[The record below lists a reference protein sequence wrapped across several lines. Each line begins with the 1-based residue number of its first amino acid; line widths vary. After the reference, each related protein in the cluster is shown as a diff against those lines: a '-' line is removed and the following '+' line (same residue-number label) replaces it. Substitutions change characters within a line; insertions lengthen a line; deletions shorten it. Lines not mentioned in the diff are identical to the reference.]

1 MNQIKLGAVLSYLS
15 LGVSNIIVLSY
26 TPFMLRMLGQAEY
39 GLYSLVFSVVSAL
52 VLLDCGFGPAL
63 VRYIVKYKAAKQYD
77 EIAGLIGMFAI
88 IYTVIGFVC
97 LLLGI
102 LLYANIDFI
111 FKQSMEAEEI
121 QIAKYMV
128 AIIAIYI
135 SLNFL
140 FSIFSSVIVA
150 YERFVFLKL
159 TQILRSLLMP
169 ALMIPLLFLGYKSVA
184 MAVTLVM
191 VGVIIWVINAVY
203 CVRKL
208 KLSVKF
214 VRFDFLLLKEILLF
228 SGLAFMKILLERF
241 FWSTGQF
248 IEGAIAGT
256 IAVALLSIALQMN
269 GYYQVFANAING
281 LFLPRMIAMAH
292 NKVDGKEFSDYFI
305 RISRL
310 QMHFLGL
317 IMCIYLLFGKD
328 FILLW
333 AGKDYEVSYYLSL
346 IIMIPYAI
354 PLTQNLGKTL
364 LEACNKQKYHVIV
377 LSVSCASMILLSL
390 LWGKK
395 YPVYGIAIAIGVS
408 IVLSEVLLLNFFYK
422 KKMHLDIGG
431 YYKELLKMIFLMGCP
446 TVAFFYFMPSFLIKN
461 YMDLLKYLLL
471 FLSIYIFFVPL
482 MLNRY
487 ERNLLLSFVK
497 RRL

>member
-1 MNQIKLGAVLSYLS
+1 MNQIKLGALLSYLS
-15 LGVSNIIVLSY
+15 IGISNIIVLSY

-63 VRYIVKYKAAKQYD
+63 VRYIVKYKTAKQYD
-77 EIAGLIGMFAI
+77 EIAGLIGMFAV
-88 IYTVIGFVC
+88 IYTVIGFIC

-102 LLYANIDFI
+102 LLYTNIDFI
-111 FKQSMEAEEI
+111 FKQSMEVEEI
-121 QIAKYMV
+121 QKAKYMV

-159 TQILRSLLMP
+159 TQILRSVLMP

-184 MAVTLVM
+184 MAITLVV
-191 VGVIIWVINAVY
+191 VGIIIWIINAIY
-203 CVRKL
+203 CFCKL
-208 KLSVKF
+208 KLFVKF

-241 FWSTGQF
+241 FWSSGQF
-248 IEGAIAGT
+248 MEGAIAGT

-281 LFLPRMIAMAH
+281 LFLPRMITMAH
-292 NKVDGKEFSDYFI
+292 NKVDAKEFSAYFI
-305 RISRL
+305 RISHL
-310 QMHFLGL
+310 QMHFLGI

-333 AGKDYEVSYYLSL
+333 AGKDYEISYYLSL
-346 IIMIPYAI
+346 IIMIPCAI

-364 LEACNKQKYHVIV
+364 LEACNKQKYHVAVLIV
-377 LSVSCASMILLSL
+377 SSLFMILFSL
-390 LWGKK
+390 LLGKK
-395 YPVYGIAIAIGVS
+395 YPVYGIAIAIGIS
-408 IVLSEVLLLNFFYK
+408 IVLGEILLLNYYYK
-422 KKMHLDIGG
+422 KKMQLNIGA
-431 YYKELLKMIFLMGCP
+431 YYVELMKMIFLMGCSIA
-446 TVAFFYFMPSFLIKN
+446 VFLYFVPSVLIDS
-461 YMDLLKYLLL
+461 YVDLLKYVLL
-471 FLSIYIFFVPL
+471 FVGIYILFIPL

-487 ERNLLLSFVK
+487 EKHLVLSFVK
-497 RRL
+497 KIL

>member
-1 MNQIKLGAVLSYLS
+1 MNQIKLGAVLSYFS

-102 LLYANIDFI
+102 VLYTNIDFI

-121 QIAKYMV
+121 QKAKYMV

-203 CVRKL
+203 CIRKL

-256 IAVALLSIALQMN
+256 IAVALLS
-269 GYYQVFANAING
+269 
-281 LFLPRMIAMAH
+281 
-292 NKVDGKEFSDYFI
+292 
-305 RISRL
+305 
-310 QMHFLGL
+310 
-317 IMCIYLLFGKD
+317 
-328 FILLW
+328 
-333 AGKDYEVSYYLSL
+333 LSL
-346 IIMIPYAI
+346 IHI
-354 PLTQNLGKTL
+354 
-364 LEACNKQKYHVIV
+364 
-377 LSVSCASMILLSL
+377 
-390 LWGKK
+390 
-395 YPVYGIAIAIGVS
+395 
-408 IVLSEVLLLNFFYK
+408 
-422 KKMHLDIGG
+422 
-431 YYKELLKMIFLMGCP
+431 
-446 TVAFFYFMPSFLIKN
+446 
-461 YMDLLKYLLL
+461 
-471 FLSIYIFFVPL
+471 
-482 MLNRY
+482 
-487 ERNLLLSFVK
+487 
-497 RRL
+497 